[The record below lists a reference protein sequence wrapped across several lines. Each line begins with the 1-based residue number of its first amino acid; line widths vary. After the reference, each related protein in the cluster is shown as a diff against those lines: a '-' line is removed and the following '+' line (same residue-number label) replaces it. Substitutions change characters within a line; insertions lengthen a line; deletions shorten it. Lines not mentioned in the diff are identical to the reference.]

1 MGSFNIRRGPS
12 ELEIQ
17 GDSLENFL
25 RSEERANY
33 SAVPCE
39 KFTDEKVATLYI
51 LPSAFIELNEQI
63 DWKRSTRANLKE
75 QGGILVGAVF
85 KDINTQL
92 ICGVVHHIIPSKKSG
107 DATYI
112 QFTHDD
118 WILMYKE
125 FEEKYAP
132 VASCEKRLIVLGWYH
147 THPNMPVRMSGID
160 KSTHVGF
167 FPNEWQFSVIINP
180 QNGTWAVFNGD
191 ESKNCNGYIY
201 CTLTEG
207 LESTETILD
216 DNLITSEVT
225 EQINLNQSL
234 APNGSFVIKRRS
246 TIYQNSIQSSNSIDT
261 RSIDQQSTQR
271 YEINNNLSSR
281 HTITVKYKGG
291 ILPYGNTFYYYP
303 LNSDVSIGSKSY
315 LISDALIRQFISYID
330 NWGFSG
336 EESVALIYNFYDR
349 KQFIIEVPPIR
360 YYTFSLDNG
369 LAVDGIIYNANSE
382 EFIEYITSKNN
393 KDVSLIVLYST
404 RQKNYQQLYE
414 MFGSY
419 DCLLWINPK
428 DKYEFEFYIFDA
440 KIKSMRSNFCVKN
453 HYLLEE
459 NQVGQQSLEQYIQLG
474 SDMLGELIERVTH
487 FCDDHSNTEAY
498 YLQTEYDEN
507 LLGKPPLRISRKLLV
522 QFLKRITRYSKV
534 LGLYSLVISFGSAD
548 SPSSGRNVINPWGNE
563 FSRVWVFK
571 HSENENIENICLKEL
586 GNQSSGIS
594 KLSKF
599 ALIISNRD
607 VNIDT
612 IKSKLIGHLTAVCLN
627 IEKQSC
633 HFYRL
638 F

>member
-1 MGSFNIRRGPS
+1 MTSIQQFIEIRRDGKIID
-12 ELEIQ
+12 ETMKVEDIFALGATEKVVEIQ
-17 GDSLENFL
+17 WRNGS
-25 RSEERANY
+25 
-33 SAVPCE
+33 
-39 KFTDEKVATLYI
+39 
-51 LPSAFIELNEQI
+51 Q
-63 DWKRSTRANLKE
+63 
-75 QGGILVGAVF
+75 AVF
-85 KDINTQL
+85 FRDAYGVSAKVVLGGDFIVANAHDNSGQRRVLLIINADGTQRFQLLNTQL

-336 EESVALIYNFYDR
+336 EESVAIL
-349 KQFIIEVPPIR
+349 KII
-360 YYTFSLDNG
+360 
-369 LAVDGIIYNANSE
+369 
-382 EFIEYITSKNN
+382 KNN
-393 KDVSLIVLYST
+393 RIPSLT
-404 RQKNYQQLYE
+404 
-414 MFGSY
+414 G
-419 DCLLWINPK
+419 
-428 DKYEFEFYIFDA
+428 
-440 KIKSMRSNFCVKN
+440 
-453 HYLLEE
+453 
-459 NQVGQQSLEQYIQLG
+459 
-474 SDMLGELIERVTH
+474 LI
-487 FCDDHSNTEAY
+487 
-498 YLQTEYDEN
+498 
-507 LLGKPPLRISRKLLV
+507 
-522 QFLKRITRYSKV
+522 
-534 LGLYSLVISFGSAD
+534 
-548 SPSSGRNVINPWGNE
+548 
-563 FSRVWVFK
+563 
-571 HSENENIENICLKEL
+571 
-586 GNQSSGIS
+586 
-594 KLSKF
+594 
-599 ALIISNRD
+599 
-607 VNIDT
+607 
-612 IKSKLIGHLTAVCLN
+612 
-627 IEKQSC
+627 
-633 HFYRL
+633 
-638 F
+638 